1 MSTTTLVEPPA
12 QDRVPSPLLGLAGAA
27 VPCTALLWVPSGD
40 TVGVVLHVD
49 GCGCASFG
57 ERPER
62 GERLAAVA
70 AALLLLAVLLV
81 AAAARI

>member
-12 QDRVPSPLLGLAGAA
+12 QDPVPGPLLRLPGAC
-27 VPCTALLWVPSGD
+27 VPCTALLWAPAGD

-49 GCGCASFG
+49 GCGCVSFG

-81 AAAARI
+81 AAVAQI